1 MFRMTLRRKKT
12 KNKTPSECTNDSEDT
27 NSKKRKIGSSNLKK
41 RSEVPETQRD
51 QLDVVWQYSVVSLV
65 NTTNREKQMVLV
77 DDIVVLSK
85 HLQCLTHKDESEDGV
100 WLGDEV
106 R

>member
-1 MFRMTLRRKKT
+1 M
-12 KNKTPSECTNDSEDT
+12 

-41 RSEVPETQRD
+41 RSEVTETQRD
-51 QLDVVWQYSVVSLV
+51 QLDVVRQDFVASLI

-85 HLQCLTHKDESEDGV
+85 HLQCLTQKDESQDGV

-106 R
+106 RYFTN